1 MFLIELTPETES
13 TIKIVWWIGLVVALI
28 VTAIDVYLLI
38 RVIKAARKI
47 DGLADRTLTAAGGI
61 AGNTSALKNL
71 TATNE
76 VAAALIANATPIVN
90 VADAIDKKL
99 TLVSNF
105 FGGGKK

>member
-1 MFLIELTPETES
+1 MFLIELTPDVEN

-28 VTAIDVYLLI
+28 VTVIDVYLLI

-47 DGLADRTLTAAGGI
+47 DSLAGRTLTAAGGI

-76 VAAALIANATPIVN
+76 VAAALIAGATPIVS
-90 VADAIDKKL
+90 VAAALDKKL
-99 TLVSNF
+99 SAVSAF

>member
-1 MFLIELTPETES
+1 MFLIELTPDAAK
-13 TIKIVWWIGLVVALI
+13 TIKIVWWIGLIVALV

-47 DGLADRTLTAAGGI
+47 DGLAGRTLEAAGGI
-61 AGNTSALKNL
+61 AGNTASLKNL

-76 VAAALIANATPIVN
+76 VAAALIANATPIVA
-90 VADAIDKKL
+90 VADQIDKKL

-105 FGGGKK
+105 FGGGRK

>member
-1 MFLIELTPETES
+1 MFLIELTPETAS
-13 TIKIVWWIGLVVALI
+13 TIKIVWWIGLIVALI

-47 DGLADRTLTAAGGI
+47 DSLAGRTLTAAGGI
-61 AGNTSALKNL
+61 ADNTSALKNL

-76 VAAALIANATPIVN
+76 VAAALIANATPIVA

>member
-1 MFLIELTPETES
+1 MFLIELTPDAAS
-13 TIKIVWWIGLVVALI
+13 TIKIVWWIGIVVALV
-28 VTAIDVYLLI
+28 VTVIDVHLLI

-47 DGLADRTLTAAGGI
+47 DDLAGRTLEAAGGI

-76 VAAALIANATPIVN
+76 VAAALIAGATPIVS
-90 VADAIDKKL
+90 VADALDKKL
-99 TLVSNF
+99 SAVSAF

>member
-13 TIKIVWWIGLVVALI
+13 TIKIVWWIGLIVALI
-28 VTAIDVYLLI
+28 VTAIDVHLLI

-47 DGLADRTLTAAGGI
+47 DSLAGRTLTAAGGI

>member
-1 MFLIELTPETES
+1 MFLIELTPDVEN

-28 VTAIDVYLLI
+28 VTVIDVYLLI

-47 DGLADRTLTAAGGI
+47 DSLAGRTLTAAGGI

-76 VAAALIANATPIVN
+76 VAAALIAGATPIVS
-90 VADAIDKKL
+90 VADALDKKL
-99 TLVSNF
+99 SAVSTF
-105 FGGGKK
+105 FGGGKN

>member
-1 MFLIELTPETES
+1 MFLIELTPETAS
-13 TIKIVWWIGLVVALI
+13 AVKIAWSIGLVLALI

-47 DGLADRTLTAAGGI
+47 DGLAGRTLEAAGGI

-76 VAAALIANATPIVN
+76 VAAALIAGATPIVS
-90 VADAIDKKL
+90 VADALDKKL
-99 TLVSNF
+99 SAVSRF